1 MRYRD
6 QLKDARKWALIES
19 GYSEE
24 LTPEQKAEAKK
35 KAEELYNEAVAEFEL
50 IEQEEDEQ
58 YARFD
63 RRSRNWD
70 DAA

>member
-6 QLKDARKWALIES
+6 QLKDARKWALIEA
-19 GYSEE
+19 GYSDE

-35 KAEELYNEAVAEFEL
+35 KAEELYNEAITELEL

-63 RRSRNWD
+63 RRNRKWD